1 MSGLRWSPTDASG
14 HKLDV
19 VRDAIVLLTR
29 DLRVHDHPALA
40 AAAEAAEHVTPLF
53 VLDDGILGA
62 EPAGQNRLAFLREAL
77 ADLDRSLRKLGSGL
91 VVRRGDVVA
100 ETVRLARSIGA
111 SVVFASEDVSS
122 YARRR
127 ERRLSRERLDLR
139 LCPGVTVV
147 PPGEIA
153 PSGRDHY
160 RVFGAYHRAWTSLPR
175 RAVELAPSGL
185 RRRDDIEVTAPAS
198 LDELA
203 AGSPSPDMPP
213 GGETAGR
220 ERLERWVADG
230 LARYSDMR
238 DDLSADA
245 TSRLS
250 PYLHFGCLSPLEV
263 AERTAGSP
271 EFVRQLCWRD
281 FCHQLL
287 AANRDLPREDLRT
300 RGDRWHDDD
309 EALAAWK
316 EGRTGIPIVDAG
328 MRQLA
333 REGWMHN
340 RARLVTASFLVK
352 DLYLD
357 WRAGERHFRDLLVDG
372 DLANNAGNWQWVAG
386 TGTDTRPN
394 RVLNPLRQARRF
406 DPNGDYVRRYVD
418 ELAGIEGPAVHEPWK
433 LDVPAYP
440 EPLVDH
446 LDAAR
451 RFQRRRSAA
460 ARG

>member
-1 MSGLRWSPTDASG
+1 
-14 HKLDV
+14 
-19 VRDAIVLLTR
+19 VRDAIVLFTR

-40 AAAEAAEHVTPLF
+40 AAAKAAEYVTPLF
-53 VLDDGILGA
+53 VLDDGILDT
-62 EPAGQNRLAFLREAL
+62 ESVRPNRLAFLLDAL
-77 ADLDRSLRKLGSGL
+77 ADLDRSLRTLGSAL

-100 ETVRLARSIGA
+100 ETVRLARALGA
-111 SVVFASEDVSS
+111 SAIFASEDVSS

-127 ERRLSRERLDLR
+127 ERRLARERLELR
-139 LCPGVTVV
+139 LCPGVTIV
-147 PPGEIA
+147 PSDELA

-160 RVFGAYHRAWTSLPR
+160 RVFSAYHRAWRSVPR
-175 RAVELAPSGL
+175 RQVESAPACL
-185 RRRDDIEVTAPAS
+185 RGGHEEGVTALPG

-203 AGSPSPDMPP
+203 VGSPSPDLPR

-220 ERLERWVADG
+220 ERLERWLDDG
-230 LARYSDMR
+230 LARYADAR
-238 DDLSADA
+238 DDLGADA

-263 AERTAGSP
+263 AERTAGSSA
-271 EFVRQLCWRD
+271 FVRQLCWRD

-287 AANRDLPREDLRT
+287 AANPDLPREDLRP
-300 RGDRWHDDD
+300 RGDRWRDDD
-309 EALAAWK
+309 EALTAWK
-316 EGRTGIPIVDAG
+316 EGRTGVPIVDAG

-340 RARLVTASFLVK
+340 RARLVAASFLVK
-352 DLYLD
+352 DLYVD

-418 ELAGIEGPAVHEPWK
+418 ELDGFGGAEVHEPWK
-433 LDVPAYP
+433 LDVSGYPA
-440 EPLVDH
+440 PLVEH
-446 LDAAR
+446 SDAAR
-451 RFQRRRSAA
+451 RFKRRRSAA